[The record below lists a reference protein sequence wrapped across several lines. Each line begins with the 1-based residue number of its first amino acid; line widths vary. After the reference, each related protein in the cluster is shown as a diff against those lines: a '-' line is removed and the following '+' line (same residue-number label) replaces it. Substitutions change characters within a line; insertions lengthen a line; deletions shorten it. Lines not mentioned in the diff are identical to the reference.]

1 MTWIDPDPNWV
12 RITHNLPV
20 NKVRPLSP
28 SSLILFAGH
37 GRIDEPNPYLYPFH
51 LNKIRWCGKS
61 LPMYVHTV
69 DSAYNI
75 HGYKGQPVIVATK
88 IMSQNPH

>member
-1 MTWIDPDPNWV
+1 MIRR
-12 RITHNLPV
+12 RIRTKSKPEADSIAVHAP
-20 NKVRPLSP
+20 RPAFATPTNIRFL
-28 SSLILFAGH
+28 SLITQTNG
-37 GRIDEPNPYLYPFH
+37 G
-51 LNKIRWCGKS
+51 C
-61 LPMYVHTV
+61 TV